1 MEKSRENAPLI
12 CVDPGH
18 GGKDHPGACN
28 RKKREADAALDI
40 SRRVQTLL
48 EDGGLR
54 VLMTRDKDCDVS
66 LKDRCDAAN
75 KARAAAFIAIH
86 LNAAR
91 SKAAYGAE
99 TWRYDTANPVSVKL
113 ADNIQKTL
121 IDETGARDRGVKI
134 NRSFYTLRHTVM
146 PSVVVECGFISND
159 AEAEKLWD
167 DEYRNRV
174 ALGIARG
181 VLKTFPRRMTE

>member
-12 CVDPGH
+12 GIDPGH

-40 SRRVQTLL
+40 SLRVQTLL
-48 EDGGLR
+48 EGGGLR
-54 VLMTRDKDCDVS
+54 VLMTRVSDCDVS

-75 KARAAAFIAIH
+75 RARAAAFIAIH
-86 LNAAR
+86 LNAAK

-99 TWRYDTANPVSVKL
+99 TWRYDTSNPVSIKL
-113 ADNIQKTL
+113 AENIQKSL

-134 NRSFYTLRHTVM
+134 NHTFYTLRHTVM

-159 AEAEKLWD
+159 DEAEKLWD
-167 DEYRNRV
+167 NEYRDRV

-181 VLKTFPRRMTE
+181 VLETFPA